1 VGKVIVSGV
10 LFDLDNAL
18 LNQDDFQGQIDVLNQ
33 DHTVLD
39 ACLNQTVDDVG
50 DWLDGAYASYDD
62 LNQDTEYFA
71 LLGVADA
78 ETP

>member
-1 VGKVIVSGV
+1 MGKVIVSGV

-18 LNQDDFQGQIDVLNQ
+18 LNQDDFQGQIDGLNQ
-33 DHTVLD
+33 DHRVLD
-39 ACLNQTVDDVG
+39 AYLNQTIGDVG
-50 DWLDGAYASYDD
+50 DWLDGAYAPYDD
-62 LNQDTEYFA
+62 LNQEAEYFA